1 MPKPP
6 PYADWNH
13 FKVCEESSEDEEEEE
28 EEVGQ
33 QEDKDEKGQDDND
46 VQEEQRSRSPEKR
59 RGSSLML
66 GRYFVLPAGIYLS
79 AGGAS
84 HAGPLPELLTVA
96 PSSSGAH
103 LSEEAVN
110 EEEDRIRGRQR
121 RQWQRDAILRQRAQ
135 LVVLREPARLP
146 LRELFSRCGDKSL
159 RQLAIMKACLVDGSA
174 SPDFDEVDAKLV
186 DRLLC
191 RSSSGGG
198 VDGGGGGSGSGSSSA
213 VDHGMMLFIKRA
225 HAAERE
231 LRASTAKHERILKAL
246 RQRVADSTSESL
258 GDAGVS
264 QQWVVKDENDDDV
277 EDDIEDNRD
286 GAWKSE
292 ASSTAGEE
300 SAKVAE
306 ESRVTGS
313 NATSGSEFCVGD
325 LRDAFFGAGTS
336 GFYRTLV
343 SLVGHYD
350 ACDEATSVGLVVEYV
365 GCADPP
371 GSSHKGSGEGTQK
384 ATVRPTSPTADGA
397 FASRASMATT
407 TRHRISMA
415 LHTSARRKSSSP
427 SSSSSSSSSSP
438 KRVASSLR
446 SLNEESSLP
455 DLSSTAISGPS
466 WLRARARGS
475 AFDDKIRAAVAAIS
489 PYELETYGVE
499 SESELL
505 ATLPTLE
512 AVHYRSVFGH
522 LY

>member
-1 MPKPP
+1 
-6 PYADWNH
+6 
-13 FKVCEESSEDEEEEE
+13 
-28 EEVGQ
+28 
-33 QEDKDEKGQDDND
+33 
-46 VQEEQRSRSPEKR
+46 
-59 RGSSLML
+59 ML
-66 GRYFVLPAGIYLS
+66 R
-79 AGGAS
+79 
-84 HAGPLPELLTVA
+84 
-96 PSSSGAH
+96 
-103 LSEEAVN
+103 
-110 EEEDRIRGRQR
+110 
-121 RQWQRDAILRQRAQ
+121 
-135 LVVLREPARLP
+135 
-146 LRELFSRCGDKSL
+146 
-159 RQLAIMKACLVDGSA
+159 
-174 SPDFDEVDAKLV
+174 
-186 DRLLC
+186 
-191 RSSSGGG
+191 
-198 VDGGGGGSGSGSSSA
+198 
-213 VDHGMMLFIKRA
+213 
-225 HAAERE
+225 RE
-231 LRASTAKHERILKAL
+231 LRASTAKHERIQRRFANAL
-246 RQRVADSTSESL
+246 LTRESL

-292 ASSTAGEE
+292 ASSTVGEE

-313 NATSGSEFCVGD
+313 NATSGSEFCVGG

-350 ACDEATSVGLVVEYV
+350 ECDEATSVGLVVEYV

-384 ATVRPTSPTADGA
+384 ATARLMSPTADGNA

-446 SLNEESSLP
+446 SLNEEGSLP